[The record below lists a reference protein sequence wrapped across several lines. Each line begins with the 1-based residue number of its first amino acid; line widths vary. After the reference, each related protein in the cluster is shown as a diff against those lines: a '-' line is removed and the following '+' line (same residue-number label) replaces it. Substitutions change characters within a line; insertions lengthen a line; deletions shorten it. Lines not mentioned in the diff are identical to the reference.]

1 MAVRKR
7 KSAWM
12 VDFRYIDPESL
23 EQIRFRRSTGPGLTR
38 KEAEKQE
45 RRWRHE
51 LENPPER
58 SAEQRKE
65 DTRKRAAFSG
75 FAKHWLE
82 LRQADWKPSYTR
94 TTEQIVRVHLAP
106 FFGHADLR
114 DIGVEKV
121 EQYKGVALSKVAAKT
136 VNNHLGVLGSLF
148 SAATRWGYCEVNPV
162 RIVSRVRTPPNE
174 FRFWEKDDSEAF
186 LAVVLEQEPQWHP
199 LFFCALHT
207 GLRAGELFALTWAD
221 VDFRTN
227 RLHVRRS
234 WTHGH
239 LGTPKSGRQRSIP
252 LSDDLREVLLALK
265 GCKGK
270 GKRLVFEAPRGGY
283 LNRDMVKHVLWR
295 GIERAEVERV
305 TFHELRHSFASQL
318 VIGGAPIKVVQ
329 ELLGHADIKMTMR
342 YAHLGPDTSAEYVQI
357 LNRTA

>member
-1 MAVRKR
+1 
-7 KSAWM
+7 M
-12 VDFRYIDPESL
+12 VDFRYVEPDSG
-23 EQIRFRRSTGPGLTR
+23 EQNRFRRSTGPGLTR

-51 LENPPER
+51 LECPPER

-82 LRQADWKPSYTR
+82 LRAGDWKPSYTR

-106 FFGHADLR
+106 FFRHTDLR
-114 DIGVEKV
+114 DIEVEKV
-121 EQYKGVALSKVAAKT
+121 EQYKAVALTKVGPKT

-148 SAATRWGYCEVNPV
+148 AAATRWGYCEVNPV
-162 RIVSRVRTPPNE
+162 RAVRRVRTPPDE
-174 FRFWEKDDSEAF
+174 FRFWEREDSEAF
-186 LAVVLEQEPQWHP
+186 LAVVLRDEPEWHP
-199 LFFCALHT
+199 LFHCALHT
-207 GLRAGELFALTWAD
+207 GLRAGELFALTWVD
-221 VDFRTN
+221 VDFRTG
-227 RLHVRRS
+227 RLHVRRN

-252 LSDDLREVLLALK
+252 LSDDLREVLLAHK
-265 GCKGK
+265 KAGK
-270 GKRLVFEAPRGGY
+270 GTELVFPAPRGGY
-283 LNRDMVKHVLWR
+283 LNSNKVKRHLWR
-295 GIERAEVERV
+295 GIEEAGVQRV

-329 ELLGHADIKMTMR
+329 ELLGHADISMTMR
-342 YAHLGPDTSAEYVQI
+342 YAHLGPDTSAEYVQL
-357 LNRTA
+357 LNRA